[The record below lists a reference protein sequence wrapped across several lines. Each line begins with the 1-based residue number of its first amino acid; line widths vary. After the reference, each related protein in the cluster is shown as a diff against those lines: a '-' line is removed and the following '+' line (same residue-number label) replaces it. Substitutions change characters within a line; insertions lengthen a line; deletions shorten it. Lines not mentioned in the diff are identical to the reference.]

1 MLFSLVA
8 GMVGLSYAAVP
19 LYKLF
24 CQVTGYAGTTQVAAG
39 KTLPAQVAGT
49 RFTITFD
56 ANVARDLNWKFRPE
70 QGAMTVEAG
79 QQGLA
84 FYEAKNLDSQAVVG
98 TASFNVTPEKAGI
111 YFTKIDCFCFTEQRL
126 EPGQAMPM
134 PVQFYVDPEI
144 LTDPNTR
151 DIRDIVLSYTFHRA
165 ADQSERQTSAVAG
178 AAGNTG
184 G

>member
-1 MLFSLVA
+1 M
-8 GMVGLSYAAVP
+8 
-19 LYKLF
+19 
-24 CQVTGYAGTTQVAAG
+24 
-39 KTLPAQVAGT
+39 
-49 RFTITFD
+49 
-56 ANVARDLNWKFRPE
+56 
-70 QGAMTVEAG
+70 
-79 QQGLA
+79 
-84 FYEAKNLDSQAVVG
+84 
-98 TASFNVTPEKAGI
+98 TPEKAGI

-144 LTDPNTR
+144 LKDPNTR

-165 ADQSERQTSAVAG
+165 ADQSARQTSAVAG